1 MARRGFI
8 TAGTWCVD
16 YNKVIHN
23 WPAEDTSNEV
33 LSIDRQGGGSACNMA
48 LDLRRLDE
56 SLPVATIGVV
66 GDDEGGRFLLAQCD
80 AHGVNRAQLK
90 LVAGAATLSVDAFC
104 VERGGRRTH
113 FFHPGVAKLLCP
125 DDFDF
130 SETPARILHL
140 GLPGAHQTMDSAWRG
155 EANGWAAALKAAR
168 ASGLKSNLELM
179 TIAPDQLARLTRP
192 LLPHLDMLVVN
203 DFEIGALCGLETC
216 RADATDFAAVRRAM
230 AATMAMGATDVIAVH
245 FPEGALA
252 LGRDETFVAQG
263 SLAMP
268 AEAIVGANGAG
279 DAFAAGF
286 LYGLHEGWDLQP
298 ALALGHC
305 AAAASMRAVS
315 TTTGVGTWRSCL
327 ALADRWGFRDAPGSS
342 PRGPR

>member
-1 MARRGFI
+1 MARRGFV

-16 YNKVIHN
+16 YNKVIRD

-33 LSIDRQGGGSACNMA
+33 LSIDRQGGGAACNMA
-48 LDLRRLDE
+48 LDLRRLDDR
-56 SLPVATIGVV
+56 LPVETIGVI
-66 GDDEGGRFLLAQCD
+66 GDDEGGQFLSSECD

-90 LVAGAATLSVDAFC
+90 VVAGAPTLSVDAFC
-104 VERGGRRTH
+104 VERSGRRTH

-130 SETPARILHL
+130 SKTSALILHL
-140 GLPGAHQTMDSAWRG
+140 GLPGAHQTMDSPWRG
-155 EANGWAAALKAAR
+155 EANGWVATLKAAR
-168 ASGLKSNLELM
+168 RNGLRSNLELM
-179 TIAPDQLARLTRP
+179 TIAPDRLAGLTRP

-203 DFEIGALCGLETC
+203 DFEIGAVCGVET
-216 RADATDFAAVRRAM
+216 RRGEGSDVAGMGRAM

-245 FPEGALA
+245 FPDGALA
-252 LGRDETFVAQG
+252 LVRDGTLVAQG

-268 AEAIVGANGAG
+268 SEEIVGANGAG

-286 LYGLHEGWDLQP
+286 LYGLHEGWGFKR

-305 AAAASMRAVS
+305 AAAASMREVS
-315 TTTGVGTWRSCL
+315 TTTGVGTWRECL
-327 ALADRWGFRDAPGSS
+327 RLADRWGFRETPA
-342 PRGPR
+342 